1 MNETK
6 SFNIPKSLVYEA
18 YKRVKA
24 NKGSAGVDG
33 ESLKAFE
40 TNLSANLYK
49 LWNRM
54 SSGSYFPSPV
64 KRVHIAKYDGSLRPL
79 GIPTVADRIAQ
90 MVVRLQIEPEL
101 DAIFHENSYG
111 YRPGKSAHQALRV
124 VNQRNKLRA
133 WVLDIDIQGF
143 FDNIDH
149 GLLQKA
155 LDRHVKERWQ
165 MLYIQRW
172 LAAPVQEPSGELVA
186 SSKGTPQG
194 GVISPLL
201 ANLFLHYGFDR
212 WMEKH
217 WHGIQ
222 FVRYA
227 DDIVC
232 HCKTEEQ
239 AKALQDALAQRFND
253 CGLRM
258 HPEKTKIVYCK
269 GSRFRGDYPTV
280 SFDFLGFGFQP
291 RWIKMRTGQQAL
303 FFMAAI
309 SSKAAKSIRK
319 AINSWPWSYWYHLEL
334 VDIRKY
340 AHSRIKGWVQY
351 FGLFGKG
358 SIRNVLFH
366 FDKRLSR
373 WALRKYRKLESLM
386 QAAKRVNW
394 ARKRYPGAF
403 AHW

>member
-40 TNLSANLYK
+40 TDLSANLYK

-64 KRVHIAKYDGSLRPL
+64 KRVFIAKHDGSLRPL

-111 YRPGKSAHQALRV
+111 YRAGKSAHQALRV
-124 VNQRNKLRA
+124 VNQRNNLRA
-133 WVLDIDIQGF
+133 WVLDIDIQSF
-143 FDNIDH
+143 FDTIDH
-149 GLLQKA
+149 DLLQKA
-155 LDRHVKERWQ
+155 LNRHVKDRWQ

-172 LAAPVQEPSGELVA
+172 LTAPVQEPSGELVEPTQ
-186 SSKGTPQG
+186 GTPQG

-201 ANLFLHYGFDR
+201 ANLFLHYVFDS

-217 WHGIQ
+217 WYGIQ

-239 AKALQDALAQRFND
+239 AKALREALEQRFID
-253 CGLRM
+253 SGLKM

-269 GSRFRGDYPTV
+269 GCRFRGDYPAV
-280 SFDFLGFGFQP
+280 SFDFLGYGFQP

-309 SSKAAKSIRK
+309 SAKAAKSIRN
-319 AINSWPWSYWYHLEL
+319 AINSWPWSYWYSLEL

-340 AHSRIKGWVQY
+340 AHSRIKGWMQY
-351 FGLFGKG
+351 FSLFGKG
-358 SIRNVLFH
+358 FIRDVLFH

-373 WALRKYRKLESLM
+373 WALRKYRKLETLM